1 MTDQPQEPAVS
12 VGDAPTPSDVYEQME
27 KYLKETES
35 LLSLLRES
43 LAKGEDQLIML
54 TTFDTRAPQL
64 NSEIAPIDTST
75 LQAEIQDV
83 RLRITSLEELRD
95 RVKADILKV
104 KEISQKIGA
113 ILDQY
118 KALQK

>member
-1 MTDQPQEPAVS
+1 MTDQPMAAS
-12 VGDAPTPSDVYEQME
+12 DSTADALKPSEVYEQME
-27 KYLKETES
+27 RYLKETES

-64 NSEIAPIDTST
+64 NSQLTPIDTAT

-83 RLRITSLEELRD
+83 RQRISSLEELRD
-95 RVKADILKV
+95 RVKADLEKV
-104 KEISQKIGA
+104 KEISQKIGQ

-118 KALQK
+118 KTP